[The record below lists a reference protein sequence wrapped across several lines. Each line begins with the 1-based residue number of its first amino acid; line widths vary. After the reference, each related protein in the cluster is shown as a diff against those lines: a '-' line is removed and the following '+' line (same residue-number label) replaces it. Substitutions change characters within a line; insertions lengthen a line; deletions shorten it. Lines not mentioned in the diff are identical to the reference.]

1 MKKSLLFSAAAM
13 LLAGAMSA
21 QTFTAE
27 TVWSYDVKDGKS
39 NNVPG
44 LDGGWS
50 GFSATKLD
58 PATATCSR
66 FGVGRNG
73 KILTTDH
80 IKNAIIAID
89 QNGVTT
95 FKELPA
101 RTADRWNGTVVTTD
115 DAGNVIINYN
125 FTNAT
130 GSAQEWAVITKD
142 GNLYNLTCSS
152 SLANQGGTGRVD
164 IMGHV
169 VGDVTSA
176 EGAIGYVT
184 TMNSGSVI
192 KMIFKGNGTTPTELD
207 CVKAY
212 DYPLGALTAMAG
224 SSQLASACPRFT
236 TVAEI
241 NAFEGPAFI
250 IPLGVTGNAVENCPS
265 IEDGWVGKFIPGWT
279 PSEPAMGNRQYAGIA
294 YFELGGKS
302 YIVRNYITPE
312 FQAKYPNA
320 EDPAVTAFGK
330 YQATMNF
337 AVYEYDA
344 TNNTAEIAATWQ
356 ESEYSNGFGMGTL
369 TAEVVDDKTVNIYT
383 YAATGSKS
391 NINTTITPTEP
402 GVYCAMVRLTLN
414 EQAEDPKTELKGSG
428 TEADPYLIAT
438 PEDLCA
444 AHLYIPQAVAGDYVY
459 FKQTADID
467 MANADYTKWEA
478 LNGWGGQYNGKFVY
492 DGDNHLIKN
501 FNPGT
506 TDRDPV
512 DNEGGY
518 YEASIFG
525 VLRGTVK
532 NLGIIDATSVSN
544 GGFDGAGII
553 SDYSGQG
560 GVDAEITNVFVTGKV
575 AGNKRIGGMLAHAGG
590 NNSLTDVYAVVEINA
605 ENCPAGGIIGN
616 LNGKSLSID
625 GGYVSAVITGA
636 NSANGLVAGGTAG
649 SVDTYGFV
657 AIGQGDAYAS
667 GIDVVENN
675 ASKFDSYTTEAKNAI
690 VAIAAF
696 SDGKMLNDMPTFNW
710 VSNQSQGGDDV
721 ADIKGSGTLE
731 DPYLIATAADLCEA
745 HNLINQE
752 VAGDYVHFKQT
763 ADIDMANA
771 DYTKWQALLGWYGAY
786 AGKIKYDGDYH
797 VIRNFKPTDKESI
810 GNAVMEDIEGFG
822 GYYDTSL
829 FGVLRGEVKNLGV
842 INYEGVDQ
850 TAGGAA
856 AIAGYSGHS
865 GEAAVVTNVFVTGKV
880 SGNKRNGAIAAT
892 MSADN
897 IYTDVYAVIEVN
909 STNAPAGGL
918 VGTLNNNKLTLDGGY
933 VAATIT
939 GTPSTQGLIAGGNGT
954 AEVYN
959 FITIGQ
965 GERFATTDVDINEIE
980 SPKFDSYDDTV
991 ERCILDM
998 DAFFEGK
1005 KLNGMPT
1012 FNWMTDAQI
1021 ASVDNVV
1028 VDNDNQDAPAIY
1040 YNLQGVR
1047 VENPANG
1054 LYIKK
1059 QGNKVSKVVIR

>member
-1 MKKSLLFSAAAM
+1 MKKSLLFSASALMAFGSM
-13 LLAGAMSA
+13 FAETWNA
-21 QTFTAE
+21 QTVF
-27 TVWSYDVKDGKS
+27 SYNADKDGVC
-39 NNVPG
+39 NAMPG
-44 LDGGWS
+44 IDGGVASLGWWS
-50 GFSATKLD
+50 SGQKTD
-58 PATATCSR
+58 PNLVCDQSNAR
-66 FGVGRNG
+66 FAVGLNG
-73 KILTTDH
+73 KFYTIDD
-80 IKNAIIAID
+80 KQNAIVAID
-89 QNGVTT
+89 ANGIS
-95 FKELPA
+95 KY
-101 RTADRWNGTVVTTD
+101 ADIPSRVDGKWNGTAINAD
-115 DAGNVIINYN
+115 DAGNIVFNYCFTDATKSVTEWGVVVAGTKQVYNVTMNQASVTALGLGSNRLDCIGKVI
-125 FTNAT
+125 
-130 GSAQEWAVITKD
+130 
-142 GNLYNLTCSS
+142 
-152 SLANQGGTGRVD
+152 
-164 IMGHV
+164 
-169 VGDVTSA
+169 GDVRT
-176 EGAIGYVT
+176 
-184 TMNSGSVI
+184 
-192 KMIFKGNGTTPTELD
+192 
-207 CVKAY
+207 KAY
-212 DYPLGALTAMAG
+212 AFAVLQ
-224 SSQLASACPRFT
+224 SSAKLVMFTFTGDGTKPTSLVATEADNIPELAANGGNTSACPSVSFAEFEKAGVIPQNHRFY
-236 TVAEI
+236 V
-241 NAFEGPAFI
+241 
-250 IPLGVTGNAVENCPS
+250 PLGVVGNATAVS
-265 IEDGWVGKFIPGWT
+265 RSFTDGEIGKWYDVNGQATWSLDVNP
-279 PSEPAMGNRQYAGIA
+279 MGNRGYAGIA
-294 YFELGGKS
+294 AFELGGKN
-302 YIVRNYITPE
+302 YIVRNYVDEAMGQIFSNWKQVMTFGIFE
-312 FQAKYPNA
+312 A
-320 EDPAVTAFGK
+320 ETGK
-330 YQATMNF
+330 C
-337 AVYEYDA
+337 V
-344 TNNTAEIAATWQ
+344 ATWQ
-356 ESEYSNGFGMGTL
+356 DSYFNNGNTGTGSL
-369 TAEVVDDKTVNIYT
+369 TAEVVDANTVNIYT
-383 YAATGSKS
+383 YASTSAVPTADEAYK
-391 NINTTITPTEP
+391 TTP
-402 GVYCAMVRLTLN
+402 GCYGAMVKFTV
-414 EQAEDPKTELKGSG
+414 EGDEAQTELKGSG

-965 GERFATTDVDINEIE
+965 GERFATDDVDIDEVE
-980 SPKFDSYDDTV
+980 SPKFDSFDGTA

-998 DAFFEGK
+998 DAFYEGK

-1012 FNWMTDAQI
+1012 FNWMTADQI
-1021 ASVDNVV
+1021 AAGVDNVV
-1028 VDNDNQDAPAIY
+1028 VDNDNQDAPAVY